1 MSERGRVVL
10 HPRVSV
16 KHREIESLRE
26 KLGALIEE
34 RESLL
39 YGEREILLAK
49 YNRDVV
55 CIEYELFLLQVKIAE
70 VRRRIALLQADINS
84 GKAITDE
91 RIACLDQEIRKEFE
105 KAHIELEEKEREL
118 RESSLLLD
126 PERWMN
132 PEDAREL
139 KTLYRRLCQRY
150 HPDVGGQELERW
162 EQIWSAL
169 QHAYRARDLDLLR
182 ALSET
187 LDMSGKPLP
196 DTPDALDAEIER
208 LRSRI
213 KNQGERV
220 SEILSAPPF
229 AYREKLNDPQWVE
242 ARQRE
247 LKQEIVEGRKRRT
260 ELRLRYETLLPFA
273 GSVH

>member
-1 MSERGRVVL
+1 MSERGSLVL
-10 HPRVSV
+10 HPRVSA
-16 KHREIESLRE
+16 KHREIDALRE

-34 RESLL
+34 QESLL
-39 YGEREILLAK
+39 HGEREILLAK
-49 YNRDVV
+49 YNRDVG
-55 CIEYELFLLQVKIAE
+55 CIEYELFLLQVEIAE
-70 VRRRIALLQADINS
+70 LRRRIALLQADINS
-84 GKAITDE
+84 GRTITDE
-91 RIACLDQEIRKEFE
+91 RITRLDREIQKDFE
-105 KAHIELEEKEREL
+105 KARIELEEKEREL
-118 RESSLLLD
+118 RESRLLLD

-162 EQIWSAL
+162 EQTWSTL
-169 QHAYRARDLDLLR
+169 QHAYRAGDLDLLK

-213 KNQGERV
+213 KKQSERV
-220 SEILSAPPF
+220 AKILSAPPF
-229 AYREKLNDPQWVE
+229 AFREKLDDSQWVE

-247 LKQEIVEGRKRRT
+247 LKQEIVESQKRLA
-260 ELRLRYETLLPFA
+260 ELQLRYETLLPFA